1 MSKIDKQPV
10 TDKPVPAQAP
20 EEHQLKREL
29 KVTDAAS
36 FSMSLIGPVGAMALL
51 GAGAAALLGT
61 GASWAFI
68 FAIVGVSLV
77 AYGFIKLSRYIA
89 HSGSVYALVGQTL
102 SPKAGFIAGWAL
114 LGGYLA
120 IGAGSTI
127 EIALFFNRFLQ
138 GIHILGS
145 DASAWIWTALAA
157 MVIIIVL
164 SFREM
169 KVITKVLLICEMV
182 GVALVSLL
190 SVVILFRTGLGHGPQ
205 GQTLSWSFLK
215 LPRGSGVGTIAG
227 AAVFGFL
234 AFAGFEGAAAL
245 GEETVNPKK
254 QIPRAIKL
262 ALVIVASFFLL
273 TIISQSVGYGTSPA
287 EVLRFSSSAGPYG
300 DLGTAY
306 VGAWLAASLN
316 LVASI
321 SLFAI
326 TIGDLN
332 AGARILLALSRDGGA
347 PKILT
352 RVSKRGTPTTTVAVA
367 AVPILGIII
376 GQRLAGTGVVDATF
390 YWLTIGTLS
399 LLVAY
404 AFATVG
410 AFRFLFLKLPR
421 KAPGWQAAVPVLAL
435 AFVGYTIYKNVVG
448 VVGPYRFFPYIVLGW
463 LLIAVIMLMVVPG
476 LTGRLRKGL
485 SDPNDAAA
493 PAAPAP
499 TAQPVKELSS

>member
-1 MSKIDKQPV
+1 MS
-10 TDKPVPAQAP
+10 AP

-51 GAGAAALLGT
+51 GAGAAALLGS

-77 AYGFIKLSRYIA
+77 AYGFIKLSQYIA
-89 HSGSVYALVGQTL
+89 HTGSVYALVGETL
-102 SPKAGFIAGWAL
+102 GPRAGFIAGWAL

-120 IGAGSTI
+120 IGGGSTI

-138 GIHILGS
+138 GIHVLGPN
-145 DASAWIWTALAA
+145 AAEWVWTALIAMAVIAA
-157 MVIIIVL
+157 L

-169 KVITKVLLICEMV
+169 KAITRVLLICEMI

-190 SVVILFRTGLGHGPQ
+190 SVIILFRTGLSHGPQ
-205 GQTLSWSFLK
+205 GQTLGWGFLK
-215 LPRGSGVGTIAG
+215 LPHGSGVSTIAG

-254 QIPRAIKL
+254 EIPRAIKL
-262 ALVIVASFFLL
+262 ALVIVAAFFLL
-273 TIISQSVGYGTSPA
+273 TIISQSVGYGTSSA

-300 DLGTAY
+300 DLGTSY
-306 VGAWLAASLN
+306 IGAWYAAILN

-347 PKILT
+347 PKLLT
-352 RVSKRGTPTTTVAVA
+352 RVSQRGAPITTVVVA
-367 AVPILGIII
+367 AVPITGIII
-376 GQRLAGTGVVDATF
+376 GQRLAGTGVVNATF
-390 YWLTIGTLS
+390 YWLTIGTIS

-410 AFRFLFLKLPR
+410 AFRFLFLTLPR
-421 KAPGWQAAVPVLAL
+421 KVPAWQAMIPVLAL
-435 AFVGYTIYKNVVG
+435 LFVGYTIYKNVVG
-448 VVGPYRFFPYIVLGW
+448 VAGPYRFFPYIVLGW
-463 LLIAVIMLMVVPG
+463 LLIAVIMLAAVPG
-476 LTGRLRKGL
+476 LTARLRNGL
-485 SDPNDAAA
+485 SGPSAATTEPEA
-493 PAAPAP
+493 EPEAEPEKE
-499 TAQPVKELSS
+499 PV